1 MWNGR
6 NEHGNVSFYQKLCIN
21 AARQWRLNLCQ
32 TIKNHASYHLTTTR
46 IALFLKGETIPTLT
60 SLYLVFFKKFFF
72 HVRVKR
78 YEKKN

>member
-60 SLYLVFFKKFFF
+60 SLYLVFFFYNFMSEL
-72 HVRVKR
+72 RGP
-78 YEKKN
+78 NLQL